1 MSVEM
6 MTAVMFGSILVVLM
20 TGIPIGFGL
29 GCLAVVFAWINFGP
43 AMLGMIT
50 TTAIGSM
57 LTIVLIA
64 VPMFIFMGE
73 MLEHSGIAEA
83 LYVMMYRWFGPVRG
97 GLAMGTV
104 LICTI
109 FAAMAGVSAAATVTM
124 SVIALPAMFKR
135 GYDKHLAMGCIMA
148 GGALGILIPPS
159 VTMVVY
165 AFWATE
171 SVGRLFFGGV
181 FPGLLL
187 SLMYVTYIGVMCYL
201 KPDIGPALPP
211 EERVGWK
218 EKFISLRG
226 VILPIILIMVVMG
239 SILMGVATPTE
250 AAAVG
255 AGGATLCAA
264 IYRKLNWKMVSKSSQ
279 ATLKHTCMI
288 MFITMGASAFASV
301 YEAIGGVE
309 VVKGLMEGLAVNRWV
324 VIVIIQVIYLALG
337 CFLDPIGI
345 IMITVPIFVPVIME
359 LGFDPVW
366 FGVLFIVNMEAGF
379 LTPPFGINLFYMR
392 ACTPADITMVDIYRS
407 VIPWVVMQV
416 IGLIVCMI
424 FPQIVLWFPN
434 LIFGVPVTG

>member
-1 MSVEM
+1 MSVEL
-6 MTAVMFGSILVVLM
+6 MTALMFGSILVVLL
-20 TGIPIGFGL
+20 TGVPIAFGL
-29 GCLAVVFAWINFGP
+29 GFLAVVFAWINFGSG
-43 AMLGMIT
+43 MLGMVV

-57 LTIVLIA
+57 LTIVMIA

-97 GLAMGTV
+97 GLAIGTV

-124 SVIALPAMFKR
+124 SVIALPAMLKR
-135 GYDKHLAMGCIMA
+135 GYNKSLAMGCIMA

-165 AFWATE
+165 AFWANE
-171 SVGRLFFGGV
+171 SVGRLFFGGL
-181 FPGLLL
+181 FPGLVL
-187 SLMYVTYIGVMCYL
+187 SLEYVIYITVMCYL
-201 KPDIGPALPP
+201 NPNLGPSLPP
-211 EERVGWK
+211 EERASWK
-218 EKFISLRG
+218 DKFASLKG
-226 VILPIILIMVVMG
+226 VILPILLILVVLG

-255 AGGATLCAA
+255 AAGATLCAVV
-264 IYRKLNWKMVSKSSQ
+264 YRKFNWQMFVKSSQ
-279 ATLKHTCMI
+279 STLKHTCMI
-288 MFITMGASAFASV
+288 MFIAMGASGFASV

-309 VVKGLMEGLAVNRWV
+309 VVKNLMEGMAVNRW
-324 VIVIIQVIYLALG
+324 IIMVIIQVIYLMLG

-345 IMITVPIFVPVIME
+345 IMITVPIFIPVIIE

-392 ACTPADITMVDIYRS
+392 ACTPKDITMVDIYRS
-407 VIPWVVMQV
+407 VVPWVLMQV
-416 IGLIVCMI
+416 VGLALCMI

-434 LIFGVPVTG
+434 LIFGVPIG